1 MEICGSKVQLALP
14 HRNMGC
20 YSIINGTANPKT
32 SYYVLLSCVRKEKS
46 EMSFKFSIGS
56 CHPIS
61 EIAASHI
68 CRLNVLKARVI
79 KNYVFL

>member
-32 SYYVLLSCVRKEKS
+32 SYYELLSCVRKEKS
-46 EMSFKFSIGS
+46 EMSFKFSIGP

-68 CRLNVLKARVI
+68 WRLNVLKARVI